1 MSQTNTLMQVHLR
14 LPTRLLFS
22 CTAKKV
28 YAEAENGTFTL
39 LPKHTDFVSALV
51 PSVLMITNDED
62 EELFFGIDQG
72 ILVKHGYGVDIAVRR
87 GVQGHDLATL
97 TDTIQSTFI
106 AVDEEERVARTAL
119 SRLEAGIVR
128 RFSDLRKPQT

>member
-1 MSQTNTLMQVHLR
+1 MSQDKCMQVHLR

-22 CTAKKV
+22 CEAEKV
-28 YAEAENGTFTL
+28 FAEAENGTFML

-51 PSVLMITNDED
+51 PSVLMLTTVQG
-62 EELFFGIDQG
+62 EELFFGVDQG
-72 ILVKHGYGVDIAVRR
+72 ILVKHGYAVDIAVRR
-87 GVQGHDLATL
+87 AVQGNDLASL
-97 TDTIQSTFI
+97 TSTIQATFI
-106 AVDEEERVARTAL
+106 AVDEDERVARTAL